1 MSQHN
6 PQFKDELVGRLTEA
20 LAREDVSALTV
31 RQLREFVARIV
42 DDALP
47 VAEAFLPAAPP
58 TPSSDDMPPPP
69 AAEAGIDAGDAVE
82 VVVPA
87 KESPSAGRPLATTPE
102 TEQAPNSE
110 IPPSGRISELDSPT
124 LGEVMAVK
132 PSAGAAD
139 DESDVQTIRIPVGA
153 IALIIGVLIIA
164 ILLIRSSL
172 GAAPTG
178 APRIDA
184 PLVSLNPANNSAAP
198 AAPQQQAANAK
209 NPTIASDGT
218 EFQPARTFSGDTTG
232 KTYEIAFGKVTVKNG
247 ALTLLV
253 GGAPGNDGVY
263 DYVRLKSSD
272 GKEILVEAEDSAVT
286 KGDAF
291 SNDDRPEDGHW
302 WLQTYG
308 DFSANKGLVIRK
320 QERVPLLTTTI
331 NLPNGEYDLFIGS
344 FKGDPGNGAF
354 GLGLTVK

>member
-1 MSQHN
+1 MSQLN

-31 RQLREFVARIV
+31 RQLREFVTRIV
-42 DDALP
+42 GEALP
-47 VAEAFLPAAPP
+47 VAGVSLPAAPLMSSP
-58 TPSSDDMPPPP
+58 VDTPPQP
-69 AAEAGIDAGDAVE
+69 AVEARIGADDAVE
-82 VVVPA
+82 NVAPA
-87 KESPSAGRPLATTPE
+87 SESPPGRRSVAPAPE
-102 TEQAPNSE
+102 TEHSTNLETSRPGG
-110 IPPSGRISELDSPT
+110 IELDSHAPD
-124 LGEVMAVK
+124 EAVAIAL
-132 PSAGAAD
+132 SAAPAD
-139 DESDVQTIRIPVGA
+139 DDSDVQIIRIPVGA

-164 ILLIRSSL
+164 VLLIRSSF
-172 GAAPTG
+172 GAAPIG

-184 PLVSLNPANNSAAP
+184 PLVSLNPANNPAAP

-209 NPTIASDGT
+209 NPTISSDGT
-218 EFQPARTFSGDTTG
+218 VFQPARTFTGDTTG
-232 KTYEIAFGKVTVKNG
+232 KAYEIAFGKVSVKDG

-253 GGAPGNDGVY
+253 GGIPGNDGVY
-263 DYVRLKSSD
+263 DYVRVKSGD
-272 GKEILVEAEDSAVT
+272 GKEIQFEAEDSAVT

-302 WLQTYG
+302 WLQSYG

-320 QERVPLLTTTI
+320 QERVPLLTTSI
-331 NLPNGEYDLFIGS
+331 SLPNGDYDLFIGS